1 MFFVLFRQGVWPQLL
16 YKAGLRG
23 GSKRS
28 CSISCQWN
36 QRYVLDKI
44 STSAIL
50 VLDELLLPTDLHLHI
65 NWFLLAASIFA
76 YGQTSSGKTY
86 TMTGITEYS
95 VMDIYDYIEKVCVCL
110 RRILF

>member
-1 MFFVLFRQGVWPQLL
+1 
-16 YKAGLRG
+16 
-23 GSKRS
+23 
-28 CSISCQWN
+28 
-36 QRYVLDKI
+36 VLDKI
-44 STSAIL
+44 DTSAIL
-50 VLDELLLPTDLHLHI
+50 VLDELLLPTDLHWHI
-65 NWFLLAASIFA
+65 NLLLLAASIFA